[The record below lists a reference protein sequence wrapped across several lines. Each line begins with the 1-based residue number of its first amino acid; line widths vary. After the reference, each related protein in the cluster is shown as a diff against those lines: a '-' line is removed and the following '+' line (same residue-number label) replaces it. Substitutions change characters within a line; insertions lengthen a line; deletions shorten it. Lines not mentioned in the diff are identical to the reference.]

1 MRAHFMMSSL
11 FVLFVLFYMFYMAKY
26 KGKGAKKT
34 K

>member
-1 MRAHFMMSSL
+1 MRAQFMMSSL
-11 FVLFVLFYMFYMAKY
+11 FMLFYMFYMAKY